1 MDKIIVTVM
10 LIIGGILASFALFNG
25 IYPAVQRS
33 GSAISSASDAMNNR
47 IETNIKI
54 IQVNDHQTTVDAWL
68 KNTGSAE
75 IDSVEN
81 SDIFFGP
88 EGNFSR
94 IPYGDGNS
102 PLPYWNYQLEST
114 DSNWMPT
121 DTNEIEIH
129 LASLPSPDTYYLKV
143 VIPDG
148 IFDEMLFG
156 VD

>member
-33 GSAISSASDAMNNR
+33 GAAISSASDAMNNR
-47 IETNIKI
+47 IESNIKI
-54 IQVNDHQTTVDAWL
+54 IQVNDDQSTIEAWL

-75 IDSVEN
+75 IDSVED

-88 EGNFSR
+88 EGDFAW
-94 IPYGDGNS
+94 IPYGNSGS
-102 PLPYWNYQLEST
+102 PLPYWNYQLQST
-114 DSNWMPT
+114 DSQWLPA
-121 DTNEIEIH
+121 DTNEIIIH
-129 LASLPSPDTYYLKV
+129 LPSSPSPDTYYLKV

-148 IFDEMLFG
+148 IFDETLFG
-156 VD
+156 VE